1 MYHVGCFYGILRPSE
16 PDLLEFEGGVEAEI
30 CPPKVAQEIG
40 GGVSVASGSGERGA
54 ECCGRATVACGLGA
68 RSCRLLVFTKP
79 KPGRRGARGAG
90 WQSKCPFWMSSTQ
103 WGRMMAAGDEG
114 AVAGTVGQTKG
125 TADTLL
131 WASYSGIRA
140 WGSHL
145 QSREAPRPHSVH
157 LRLRFRVTYQSA
169 AASSPY
175 EFFLFALPPTQEMG
189 CSHTGGSQWPAGAG
203 SGVQSAVAVPRWPA
217 ASERALVG
225 Y

>member
-1 MYHVGCFYGILRPSE
+1 M
-16 PDLLEFEGGVEAEI
+16 
-30 CPPKVAQEIG
+30 
-40 GGVSVASGSGERGA
+40 ASGSGERGA

-68 RSCRLLVFTKP
+68 RSCWLLAFTKP
-79 KPGRRGARGAG
+79 KSGRRGARGAG

-157 LRLRFRVTYQSA
+157 LRLRFRVNYQSA

-175 EFFLFALPPTQEMG
+175 EFFLFALPPTQEIG
-189 CSHTGGSQWPAGAG
+189 CAHTGGSQWPAGAG

-217 ASERALVG
+217 ASERALGG

>member
-1 MYHVGCFYGILRPSE
+1 MGIRAQASH
-16 PDLLEFEGGVEAEI
+16 LLEAERRNHCSVLLRLCFRVI
-30 CPPKVAQEIG
+30 FRVQQHRRRMSFSCLPSHPPCYPVAGPNKE
-40 GGVSVASGSGERGA
+40 SS
-54 ECCGRATVACGLGA
+54 T
-68 RSCRLLVFTKP
+68 
-79 KPGRRGARGAG
+79 
-90 WQSKCPFWMSSTQ
+90 FWMSSTQ

-157 LRLRFRVTYQSA
+157 LRLRFRVNYQSA

-203 SGVQSAVAVPRWPA
+203 SGGQSAVAEPRWPA
-217 ASERALVG
+217 ASERALAG